1 LAMGEFVKSEHYK
14 KLHVGFALDEGI
26 ANTGEEFTVFYGER
40 AIWWLKVIATGP
52 TGHGSRF
59 VKDTAVQKLLRCCNR
74 FLDLRAEQE
83 KKLEGHSGCKDAM
96 VKKLELGDVVTLN
109 LTALKAG
116 VTNDGGKTFAIN
128 VVPTE
133 AEACFD
139 IRIPP
144 DVDLQEFE
152 SKIRDWTK
160 EDDVSYE
167 FISRCDENPVTSLD
181 RAKNQYWAAFADSC
195 KRIGVKIDTQIF
207 PAATDG
213 RYLRIAGLPVLG
225 FSPINHTPVLLHD
238 HNERLNRQ
246 VFLRGVQ
253 VYEELLPD
261 LANSEF

>member
-1 LAMGEFVKSEHYK
+1 VKSEK
-14 KLHVGFALDEGI
+14 FKSLNIGFALDEGI
-26 ANTGEEFTVFYGER
+26 ANTGDEFTVFYGER
-40 AIWWLKVIATGP
+40 AIWWIKVVANGP

-59 VKDTAVQKLLRCCNR
+59 VKDTATQKLLKCCNR
-74 FLDLRAEQE
+74 FLDYRAEQE
-83 KKLEGHSGCKDAM
+83 KKLEGHSGCKDAVM
-96 VKKLELGDVVTLN
+96 KKLELGDVVTLN

-144 DVDLQEFE
+144 DIDLKEFE
-152 SKIRDWTK
+152 SKVKEWTVA
-160 EDDVSYE
+160 DDVTYE

-181 RAKNQYWAAFADSC
+181 RAKNVYWACFADTC
-195 KRIGVKIDTQIF
+195 ERIGTKIDTQIF

-225 FSPINHTPVLLHD
+225 FSPINHTPILLHD
-238 HNERLNRQ
+238 HNERLNRN
-246 VFLRGVQ
+246 VFVHGIG
-253 VYEELLPD
+253 VYESLLTD
-261 LANSEF
+261 LANC